1 MQKKIVFFKNLLPT
15 ILIIVAFFS
24 CQNEDDF
31 SIIPAAKLA
40 PQITSITPDLSD
52 IGTTI
57 ILNGTNFSRLA
68 SNNRLIFS
76 GDITALV
83 SASTDSTLTVTV
95 PQGSI
100 TGPISLSLRQF
111 TAQSPVF
118 IIAAAPIIS
127 GFTNSAGLVGDA
139 VLISGEN
146 FSTTITDNSVHFNGI
161 SSQITAA
168 SANEI
173 SVIVPENA
181 TTGPITVTVLGQS
194 DRSNNDFVFTPILSS
209 FTPLT
214 GLPGTEVTITGIN
227 FSGNLNNNSVF
238 FNGEQAD
245 IVSATATSIVVLVPA
260 DASTGQISLE
270 VFGQTSLS
278 TNEFTFISPPETT
291 IEILIS
297 DENDDVEQS
306 IATGTMEL
314 GSSDLE
320 LAEYDTTGSPDLGVQ
335 IIGLRFNGINIPAG
349 AMILEASVQFTS
361 DDDGVDEAQLL
372 IFGENVGNA
381 APYEDI
387 NYNVSNRLL
396 TSQSAFWDI
405 PAWPSSGLSG
415 DDQKTVDLSAIIQ
428 EIIDRGDWTSGNS
441 LNIIMRPTGSSIN
454 ETSTSGGR
462 ETEAGVGSDSA
473 KLIVKFQ

>member
-1 MQKKIVFFKNLLPT
+1 MKKNILSFKILLPT
-15 ILIIVAFFS
+15 ILVIVAFFS
-24 CQNEDDF
+24 CQDEDDF

-40 PQITSITPDLSD
+40 PQITGISPNLSD

-57 ILNGTNFSRLA
+57 VLNGTNFSRLA
-68 SNNRLIFS
+68 SNNKVTFS
-76 GDITALV
+76 GDIAALV

-95 PQGSI
+95 PEGAI
-100 TGPISLSLRQF
+100 TGPISLSLSQF
-111 TAQSPVF
+111 TIQSPVF
-118 IIAAAPIIS
+118 NIAAAPVIT
-127 GFTNSAGLVGDA
+127 GFTNSPGLVGDL

-146 FSTTITDNSVHFNGI
+146 FSTTITDNTVNFNGI
-161 SSQITAA
+161 SAQITVA
-168 SANEI
+168 SASEI
-173 SVIVPENA
+173 TVIVPENA
-181 TTGPITVTVLGQS
+181 TTGPITVFVLGQS
-194 DRSNNDFVFTPILSS
+194 DVSNNDFVFTPILTS

-214 GLPGTEVTITGIN
+214 GLPGAEVTITGIN
-227 FSGNLNNNSVF
+227 FSGNLNTNSVF

-270 VFGQTSLS
+270 VFGQTSIS
-278 TNEFTFISPPETT
+278 TDEFTFMAPPETT

-320 LAEYDTTGSPDLGVQ
+320 LAEYDSTGSPDLGVQ
-335 IIGLRFNGINIPAG
+335 IIGLRFNNINIPAD
-349 AMILEASVQFTS
+349 AKILEASIQFTA

-381 APYEDI
+381 AAYEDI
-387 NYNVSNRLL
+387 SYNISNRLL

-428 EIIDRGDWTSGNS
+428 EIIDRGDWSSGNS
-441 LNIIMRPTGSSIN
+441 VNIIMRPTGNSIN

-462 ETEAGVGSDSA
+462 EAEAGVGSDSA
-473 KLIVKFQ
+473 KLIVRFQ